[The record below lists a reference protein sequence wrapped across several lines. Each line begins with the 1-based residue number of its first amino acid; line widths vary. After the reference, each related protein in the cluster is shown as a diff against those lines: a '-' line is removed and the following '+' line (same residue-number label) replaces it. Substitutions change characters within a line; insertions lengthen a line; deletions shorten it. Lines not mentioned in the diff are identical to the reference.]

1 MGSDLDFN
9 LGRIHAG
16 HDGHQIGNRRRNLI
30 ESARLVT
37 PPDSSSGTVIT
48 HQSPSRS
55 QIAV

>member
-30 ESARLVT
+30 ESARLG
-37 PPDSSSGTVIT
+37 DAAGFG
-48 HQSPSRS
+48 RG
-55 QIAV
+55 